1 MKPTGPEKCG
11 TINTRNWDRNTL
23 TFWTEISLFKM
34 LRNVKSTCCS
44 LVTSPRFRLEV
55 TAPGPAPR
63 DGALPV
69 TENEDDDDDG
79 DDNDNGDDDDDD
91 DRDDDEDNDEYN

>member
-1 MKPTGPEKCG
+1 
-11 TINTRNWDRNTL
+11 
-23 TFWTEISLFKM
+23 M
-34 LRNVKSTCCS
+34 LRNVRSTCCS

-69 TENEDDDDDG
+69 TEG
-79 DDNDNGDDDDDD
+79 DNIDDDDDD
-91 DRDDDEDNDEYN
+91 DDDDDLI

>member
-1 MKPTGPEKCG
+1 
-11 TINTRNWDRNTL
+11 
-23 TFWTEISLFKM
+23 M
-34 LRNVKSTCCS
+34 LRNVRSTCCS

-69 TENEDDDDDG
+69 TERM
-79 DDNDNGDDDDDD
+79 DNNDDDDDD
-91 DRDDDEDNDEYN
+91 EYN

>member
-1 MKPTGPEKCG
+1 
-11 TINTRNWDRNTL
+11 
-23 TFWTEISLFKM
+23 M

-69 TENEDDDDDG
+69 TERM
-79 DDNDNGDDDDDD
+79 DNNDDDDDD
-91 DRDDDEDNDEYN
+91 EYN

>member
-1 MKPTGPEKCG
+1 M
-11 TINTRNWDRNTL
+11 
-23 TFWTEISLFKM
+23 TFWTEISLYKI
-34 LRNVKSTCCS
+34 LKNVRSTCCS

-69 TENEDDDDDG
+69 TENEDYDDD
-79 DDNDNGDDDDDD
+79 
-91 DRDDDEDNDEYN
+91 DNDEYNR